1 MLSTLE
7 RIDDLDHRVL
17 PRSLEE
23 LELETRREAIS
34 VAWYASAGHFDEPRT
49 GWRSDEIFERG
60 ENFRGYR
67 AVPSVI
73 DYLLVA
79 HDRVR
84 VEHYT
89 RSRDDTWVLREH
101 GPGSR
106 LRPASGA
113 GEIAIDE
120 IYRKVPSL
128 DHLPVS
134 VSTRSSYGLD
144 ERHGPAGLAPRS
156 AG

>member
-1 MLSTLE
+1 
-7 RIDDLDHRVL
+7 
-17 PRSLEE
+17 
-23 LELETRREAIS
+23 
-34 VAWYASAGHFDEPRT
+34 
-49 GWRSDEIFERG
+49 
-60 ENFRGYR
+60 
-67 AVPSVI
+67 VPSVI
-73 DYLLVA
+73 GYLLVA
-79 HDRVR
+79 HGRVR

-106 LRPASGA
+106 LRPARGA

-120 IYRKVPSL
+120 IYRKVSSL

-134 VSTRSSYGLD
+134 VSTRSSYG
-144 ERHGPAGLAPRS
+144 PAGLAPRF